1 MNQENK
7 NRIQGHFEICRYEE
21 VKTEFPKTEEV
32 VLPKRSSLYSAGYD
46 FTCPYSVDIKPGEE
60 VIIPTF
66 IKCLDMPHDKVLK
79 IYVRSSIGIKRHLM
93 LANGTGVI
101 DSDYVW
107 CIYVALVNFGKET
120 AHIDPGER
128 FVQGIFEDYYVL
140 EEESEVT
147 SNRTGGIGSSGK
159 K

>member
-1 MNQENK
+1 MEN
-7 NRIQGHFEICRYEE
+7 NRIKGRFVLCTPEE
-21 VKTEFPKTEEV
+21 VKSSFPAPKQV
-32 VLPKRSSLYSAGYD
+32 VLPKRSSAYSAGYD

-60 VIIPTF
+60 VIIPTYV
-66 IKCLDMPHDKVLK
+66 KCLDCPHDKVLK
-79 IYVRSSIGIKRHLM
+79 IYVRSSLGIKRNLM

-107 CIYVALVNFGKET
+107 CIYVALVNYGKEV
-120 AHIDPGER
+120 AHIDEGER

-140 EEESEVT
+140 EDEEEVT
-147 SNRTGGIGSSGK
+147 ASRTGGIGSSGK